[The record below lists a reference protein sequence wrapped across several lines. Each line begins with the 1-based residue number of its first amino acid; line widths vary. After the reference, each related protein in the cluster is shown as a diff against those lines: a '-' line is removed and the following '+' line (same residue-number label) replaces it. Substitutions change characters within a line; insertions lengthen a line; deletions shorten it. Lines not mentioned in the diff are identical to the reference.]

1 MLGDAISSLPVR
13 LSVTTPKSEAAI
25 GSRHGD
31 HALRHATVAALPQR
45 TPDARA
51 QGDRRQGGLAAAG
64 ALARAAAHARAPR
77 RARAVAHAGF
87 PRRGGSGK
95 EDGRAPPPELARD
108 LPGPRGSS
116 PGAAALPIR

>member
-13 LSVTTPKSEAAI
+13 LSVTAPKSEAAI

-51 QGDRRQGGLAAAG
+51 QGDRPQGGLAAAG
-64 ALARAAAHARAPR
+64 ALARAVAHARVPR
-77 RARAVAHAGF
+77 RDR
-87 PRRGGSGK
+87 SGD
-95 EDGRAPPPELARD
+95 EDRRAPPPELARD

-116 PGAAALPIR
+116 PG